1 MKSLWIV
8 LTLGVFSLTAC
19 GGGGNNTP
27 PDSGNPPPPPI
38 SSKLSTELSGAQTV
52 EALML
57 DGNAQLAATTSGL
70 LWRSDANAQWQTRSP
85 MSEPVT
91 ALTIIDESHYLVAFA
106 GDGSAPA
113 PLYVTTDSGLT
124 WQAVTHNFGST
135 EHTPIRALRYDSTTD
150 QIYALGADALA
161 VSDRSAQDWTLLAG
175 RWDAFA
181 TGLNLLRIDPV
192 GNAIWYGGQGAIE
205 NGFLVRYDR
214 DNHEQQRW
222 DDLLPNPSSFK
233 GGLIH
238 PTDRPLVLFSGEGGI
253 VRSTDHGANWTL
265 PLGDVNHRF
274 YFDLVLADSG
284 VLYTAGYDKGSPMQD
299 LIVECSSDNG
309 NSWHRNDFSDET
321 SRGGVK
327 SLLLV
332 DEMDSTKLYLGL
344 WENGI
349 KSVDLSDLQCG

>member
-8 LTLGVFSLTAC
+8 VALGIFTLTAC
-19 GGGGNNTP
+19 GGGSDDTP
-27 PDSGNPPPPPI
+27 PDGGNPPPVG
-38 SSKLSTELSGAQTV
+38 STLSTELSGSQTV
-52 EALML
+52 DALVF
-57 DGNAQLAATTSGL
+57 DGEAQLAATTSGL
-70 LWRSDANAQWQTRSP
+70 LWRADADEQWQTRSP
-85 MSEPVT
+85 LSEPVT
-91 ALTIIDESHYLVAFA
+91 ALTVIGQSHYLVAFA
-106 GDGSAPA
+106 GDESAPA

-124 WQAVTHNFGST
+124 WQAVSHNFGGT
-135 EHTPIRALRYDSTTD
+135 EPSPIRALRYDSTTD

-161 VSDRSAQDWTLLAG
+161 VADRSAQDWILLAG

-181 TGLNLLRIDPV
+181 TGLNLLRIDPI

-214 DNHEQQRW
+214 DTQEQQRW

-238 PTDRPLVLFSGEGGI
+238 PTDQQLVLFSGEGGI
-253 VRSTDHGANWTL
+253 VRSTDHGGNWTL

-274 YFDLVLADSG
+274 YFDIVLADSG
-284 VLYTAGYDKGSPMQD
+284 VLYTAGYDKGSPTQN

-309 NSWHRNDFSDET
+309 FSWHRNDFSEAT

-327 SLLLV
+327 SLMLV
-332 DEMDSTKLYLGL
+332 DEVGTTKLYLGL

-349 KSVDLSDLQCG
+349 KSVDLSDLQCS